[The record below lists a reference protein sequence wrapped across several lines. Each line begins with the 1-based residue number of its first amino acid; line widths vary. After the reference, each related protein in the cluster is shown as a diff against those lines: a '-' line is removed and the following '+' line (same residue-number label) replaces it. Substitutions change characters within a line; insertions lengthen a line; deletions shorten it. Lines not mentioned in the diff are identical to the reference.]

1 MDRKLSRV
9 SRKCQINY
17 ILFIIFFIYL
27 YYFKYGNKYYLQTNK
42 GGLITC
48 LNYSNIDTKM
58 RFLKV
63 TATLPC
69 AFLCLMQ
76 DGKTLHMKGIN
87 STGQKLCFRQ
97 KKQKCVHISD
107 LLIHVVF
114 VRTVLFIFPMPRC
127 GRVVKAGGGM
137 KMLISRLKTAA
148 PSFMPKQAPHKPKIA
163 PPDPLFNTYN
173 MLKQAQILSQSFMPK
188 QPPQKRKIA
197 P

>member
-1 MDRKLSRV
+1 LVNSVNFIEQTNPPHDPLFKTTVHCTFTKAQNTTDLKLGVTVNHKLTSDIRWQLLSSSQYQADFQYFICQMRATNVVTWLQQGCWKAKDRSFANQMDRKLSRV

-69 AFLCLMQ
+69 AFLCLM
-76 DGKTLHMKGIN
+76 
-87 STGQKLCFRQ
+87 
-97 KKQKCVHISD
+97 
-107 LLIHVVF
+107 
-114 VRTVLFIFPMPRC
+114 
-127 GRVVKAGGGM
+127 
-137 KMLISRLKTAA
+137 
-148 PSFMPKQAPHKPKIA
+148 
-163 PPDPLFNTYN
+163 
-173 MLKQAQILSQSFMPK
+173 
-188 QPPQKRKIA
+188 
-197 P
+197 